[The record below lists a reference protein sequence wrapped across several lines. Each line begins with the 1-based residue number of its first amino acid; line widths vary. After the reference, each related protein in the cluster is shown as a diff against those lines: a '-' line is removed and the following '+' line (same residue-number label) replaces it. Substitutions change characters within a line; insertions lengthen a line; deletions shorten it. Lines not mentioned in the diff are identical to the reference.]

1 MSNLEKIFQWK
12 SDFKEFLETF
22 NKETLR
28 CPKCIYKRR
37 ETKLKDIPS
46 DIREEII
53 RTMRINEF
61 KEKPTFVYCKKCDT
75 YSILSS
81 IKNSLKG

>member
-1 MSNLEKIFQWK
+1 MKTDNKCI
-12 SDFKEFLETF
+12 DFKEFLESF

-28 CPKCIYKRR
+28 CPECNSRR
-37 ETKLKDIPS
+37 EEIKLKDIPS

-53 RTMRINEF
+53 RAMRINEF
-61 KEKPTFVYCKKCDT
+61 KENPTFVFCKKCDN

-81 IKNSLKG
+81 IKTGSKI